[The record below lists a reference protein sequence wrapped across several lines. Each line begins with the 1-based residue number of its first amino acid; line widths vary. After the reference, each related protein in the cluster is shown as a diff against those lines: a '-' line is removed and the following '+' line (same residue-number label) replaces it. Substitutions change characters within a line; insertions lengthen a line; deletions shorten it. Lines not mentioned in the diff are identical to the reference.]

1 MKKIFVFGAVVI
13 VLIAVIKFGGSL
25 MDMVVGE
32 DPGQTSAVTVN
43 AQGDTTPESKVTIE
57 IQNETEETTPESAM
71 AAVDESGIGAQP
83 DGTPVEST
91 QAATEAPTYAITSF
105 SKTMY
110 ATRSV
115 HVRAGCST
123 DTEIVSSLKAGQEV
137 HATGESENGWIRVD
151 YTGKPAYV
159 SKSYLSTTKPV
170 VETKAKAT
178 TAPTTA
184 APAPAPTQA
193 PSPEPAP
200 EPATTP
206 IIVPPPPI
214 G

>member
-1 MKKIFVFGAVVI
+1 MKKMFVFAAVVV

-25 MDMVVGE
+25 MDFVVGE
-32 DPGQTSAVTVN
+32 DIPGQTSEVVAN
-43 AQGDTTPESKVTIE
+43 AQGETTLESKVTIE
-57 IQNETEETTPESAM
+57 IQNETEETTPEST
-71 AAVDESGIGAQP
+71 AAEPLEDE
-83 DGTPVEST
+83 ESSP
-91 QAATEAPTYAITSF
+91 APTAAPEYAVTSF

-115 HVRAGCST
+115 RVRAGCST
-123 DTEIVSSLKAGQEV
+123 DSEIVSSLKPGQEV

-159 SKSYLSTTKPV
+159 SKAYLSTTKPV
-170 VETKAKAT
+170 LETKAKAPT
-178 TAPTTA
+178 TPTTA
-184 APAPAPTQA
+184 APTPTQA
-193 PSPEPAP
+193 PATEPAP